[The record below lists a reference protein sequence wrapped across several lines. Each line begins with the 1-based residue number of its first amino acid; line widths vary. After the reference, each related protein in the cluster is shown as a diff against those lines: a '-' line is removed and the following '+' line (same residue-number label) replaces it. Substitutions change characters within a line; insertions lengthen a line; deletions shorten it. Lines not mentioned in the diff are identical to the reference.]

1 MKLHILP
8 LQSKKLRRVVRMVRN
23 KYVLATLV
31 FAVWVS
37 FFDGNSLLERAAV
50 ARKTAKLE
58 REAVY
63 YENVVSENKRR
74 LHELKTDN
82 DNLEKFAREQYLMK
96 RSNEDIFIVVSD

>member
-1 MKLHILP
+1 MKLTIP
-8 LQSKKLRRVVRMVRN
+8 LSQNKKLHRALRVVRN
-23 KYVLATLV
+23 KYVLVTLV

-50 ARKTAKLE
+50 ARKTARLE

-63 YENVVSENKRR
+63 FDRVVKENKQR

-96 RSNEDIFIVVSD
+96 RDNEDVFIVISD